1 MEFSI
6 TRRQVLC
13 DVLFFYVGD
22 SAATV
27 RKTNA
32 YRKQNT
38 PSKNRWGVFIGK
50 LEFDREFIQNHC
62 NIVNYLFTL
71 QFKISS
77 IFFFKKLIADA
88 NVSIAS
94 PLCLSTGCET
104 SYSIK
109 SFLTLFL
116 SCSTPML
123 QS

>member
-1 MEFSI
+1 MQNGPPGRSVPTEFACLFVG
-6 TRRQVLC
+6 TGVL
-13 DVLFFYVGD
+13 DG
-22 SAATV
+22 
-27 RKTNA
+27 
-32 YRKQNT
+32 
-38 PSKNRWGVFIGK
+38 PKNKRLLQIKHPIEKRWGVFIGK

-77 IFFFKKLIADA
+77 IFFFKKLIADT

-94 PLCLSTGCET
+94 PLCLSTGCEP